1 MLLWGWVRG
10 IWCLHLEMDTNSTPK
25 QQSAKISLLFT
36 LVERNVKPN
45 ERSERNERKQEN
57 TKEEKK
63 EKRVEDNFISIV
75 KYNIYRII
83 I

>member
-1 MLLWGWVRG
+1 MKLYLP
-10 IWCLHLEMDTNSTPK
+10 ST
-25 QQSAKISLLFT
+25 FT
-36 LVERNVKPN
+36 FVERNVKPN
-45 ERSERNERKQEN
+45 ERNPNERNVKPKEERKQEN

-63 EKRVEDNFISIV
+63 EKRVKDNFIRIV

>member
-1 MLLWGWVRG
+1 M
-10 IWCLHLEMDTNSTPK
+10 NSTTNK
-25 QQSAKISLLFT
+25 QQRTTISLLFT

-45 ERSERNERKQEN
+45 ERNPNARNVKPKEERKQEN

-63 EKRVEDNFISIV
+63 EEKKEKRVKDNFISIV

>member
-1 MLLWGWVRG
+1 M
-10 IWCLHLEMDTNSTPK
+10 NSTTNK
-25 QQSAKISLLFT
+25 QQRTTISLLFT

-45 ERSERNERKQEN
+45 ERNPNERNVKPKEERKQEN

-63 EKRVEDNFISIV
+63 EKRVKDNFISIV

>member
-1 MLLWGWVRG
+1 MTSKLLW
-10 IWCLHLEMDTNSTPK
+10 
-25 QQSAKISLLFT
+25 

-45 ERSERNERKQEN
+45 ERNEKPKEKRKREN
-57 TKEEKK
+57 AKEEGKQKNAKEEKK
-63 EKRVEDNFISIV
+63 EKKEKRVKDNFISII